1 MNNYKSPQ
9 HKSNS
14 GRVWVG
20 LIIIIIGFAML
31 SRTLDFMFYFP
42 NWLFSWPMW
51 LIVIGLIL
59 GAKNNFRKPSSFIL
73 IIIGCFF
80 LTERMFDVS
89 LGRFFWPA
97 FIILIGCWLIAGRN
111 RRFRPGPENPYK
123 GPKDKNTSESAESFT
138 EYTEVY
144 TPDTDWDKR
153 VTNETDSIPPT
164 ENDNENKGS
173 AQQQAEPH
181 AFNEAHTGPSDKF
194 GEDFIDSVSIF
205 GQVKKNIYS
214 KNFKGGD
221 VVNIMGGADINLIQA
236 DIQHPVV
243 LEVVQIFGGTTII
256 VPAHWKVNP
265 EMTAIFGG
273 VEDKR
278 FVNNI
283 AVDNQKNLIIR
294 GTSIFGGITIKS
306 I

>member
-1 MNNYKSPQ
+1 MNNYKAPQ
-9 HKSNS
+9 HRSNS

-20 LIIIIIGFAML
+20 LIIIIIGFSML
-31 SRTLDFMFYFP
+31 SKTLGFIFDFP

-51 LIVIGLIL
+51 LIVIGLVL
-59 GAKNNFRKPSSFIL
+59 GARNNFKKPSSFIL
-73 IIIGCFF
+73 ILIGCFF

-97 FIILIGCWLIAGRN
+97 FIILLGCWLIAGRN
-111 RRFRPGPENPYK
+111 RGRFSSPPPVDPQK
-123 GPKDKNTSESAESFT
+123 GPYGEPSKETSPFSNYS
-138 EYTEVY
+138 
-144 TPDTDWDKR
+144 PPHQSDLDWDRR
-153 VTNETDSIPPT
+153 VSSEADIST
-164 ENDNENKGS
+164 EDENQEGS
-173 AQQQAEPH
+173 APKAEPDAFYEQAEQSSSKV
-181 AFNEAHTGPSDKF
+181 NEDY
-194 GEDFIDSVSIF
+194 IDSVSIF

-221 VVNIMGGADINLIQA
+221 IVNIMGGADINLIQA
-236 DIQHPVV
+236 DIQHPVI
-243 LEVVQIFGGTTII
+243 LEVVQIFGGTTIL

-278 FVNNI
+278 FINNV
-283 AVDNQKNLIIR
+283 AVDNRKNLIIK

>member
-1 MNNYKSPQ
+1 MNNYKAPQ
-9 HKSNS
+9 HRSNS

-20 LIIIIIGFAML
+20 LIIIIIGFSML
-31 SRTLDFMFYFP
+31 THTLGFMFHFP

-51 LIVIGLIL
+51 LIVIGLVL
-59 GAKNNFRKPSSFIL
+59 GARNNFKKASSFIL
-73 IIIGCFF
+73 ILIGCFF

-97 FIILIGCWLIAGRN
+97 FIILLGCWLIAGRKRLN
-111 RRFRPGPENPYK
+111 FTGSSGPFK
-123 GPKDKNTSESAESFT
+123 GPHGEDPEDADRYKTYGN
-138 EYTEVY
+138 YQQHV
-144 TPDTDWDKR
+144 DWDKR
-153 VTNETDSIPPT
+153 VSNETDTPPVQNQ
-164 ENDNENKGS
+164 EDNGS
-173 AQQQAEPH
+173 ASQAGPH
-181 AFNEAHTGPSDKF
+181 VFNSAEEETSNKF
-194 GEDFIDSVSIF
+194 TEDFIDSVSIF

-214 KNFKGGD
+214 KNFKGGEI
-221 VVNIMGGADINLIQA
+221 VNIMGGADINLIQA
-236 DIQHPVV
+236 DIKHPVI

-256 VPAHWKVNP
+256 VPSHWKVNP

-278 FVNNI
+278 FINNI
-283 AVDNQKNLIIR
+283 AVDNSKNLIIK

>member
-111 RRFRPGPENPYK
+111 RRFHPGPENPYK
-123 GPKDKNTSESAESFT
+123 GPKDKSTSEPAEGFT
-138 EYTEVY
+138 EYTDVY

-153 VTNETDSIPPT
+153 VTNETDPISPT

-181 AFNEAHTGPSDKF
+181 AFNDTYKESSDKF

>member
-80 LTERMFDVS
+80 LSERMFDVS

-111 RRFRPGPENPYK
+111 RRFHPGPENPYK
-123 GPKDKNTSESAESFT
+123 GPKDKHKSESAEGFAA
-138 EYTEVY
+138 YTEVY

-153 VTNETDSIPPT
+153 VANETDPIPPT
-164 ENDNENKGS
+164 ENDSENKGS
-173 AQQQAEPH
+173 AQQETEPH

>member
-111 RRFRPGPENPYK
+111 RRHSVGPESPK
-123 GPKDKNTSESAESFT
+123 GPRDKTTKESADGFT
-138 EYTEVY
+138 EYNNVY

-153 VTNETDSIPPT
+153 VANETDPSST
-164 ENDNENKGS
+164 LENNENDGS
-173 AQQQAEPH
+173 AQQAEPKT
-181 AFNEAHTGPSDKF
+181 FNETYTESSNKF
-194 GEDFIDSVSIF
+194 SEDYIDSVSIF